1 MDFFRSGVLKKE
13 YENFVKEILPLVAEC
28 GLCVSCEFSCEYDK
42 KFLVTCCRCREQRC
56 TNCFSFKTLFDILT
70 KNGNDEAKDY
80 LTNFTYDYLGIRELS
95 AEFFNI
101 RKSEERIEK
110 VKFIL
115 LRTIGRVKKVETK

>member
-28 GLCVSCEFSCEYDK
+28 GLCVQFSCEYDK
-42 KFLVTCCRCREQRC
+42 KFLVTCRRCREQRC

-110 VKFIL
+110 TKIYFVKDY
-115 LRTIGRVKKVETK
+115 RKSEKNRD